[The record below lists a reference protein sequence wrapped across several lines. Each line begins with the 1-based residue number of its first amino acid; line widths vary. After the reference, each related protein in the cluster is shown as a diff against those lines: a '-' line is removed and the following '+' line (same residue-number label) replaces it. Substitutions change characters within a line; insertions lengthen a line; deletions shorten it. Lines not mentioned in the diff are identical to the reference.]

1 MARRL
6 HRVPFSVALRKAPQ
20 LEEEEIKSLDKCYV
34 SVISEF
40 LNEFTTNDDL
50 HDMIKLCLEAWQ
62 LSHKNPADLARQKI
76 FDDIKK
82 KKFETAV
89 LYSRRN
95 ISLNQCFGDNKT
107 PAGEFLNLS
116 AQDEWD

>member
-1 MARRL
+1 M
-6 HRVPFSVALRKAPQ
+6 RKAPQ
-20 LEEEEIKSLDKCYV
+20 LEEEEIRSLDKCYV

-40 LNEFTTNDDL
+40 LNEFTTIDDF

-62 LSHKNPADLARQKI
+62 LSNKNPADLARQMI
-76 FDDIKK
+76 TDNIQT
-82 KKFETAV
+82 KKFEAAV

-95 ISLNQCFGDNKT
+95 ISLNQCFGDSKT

-116 AQDEWD
+116 DQEEWD